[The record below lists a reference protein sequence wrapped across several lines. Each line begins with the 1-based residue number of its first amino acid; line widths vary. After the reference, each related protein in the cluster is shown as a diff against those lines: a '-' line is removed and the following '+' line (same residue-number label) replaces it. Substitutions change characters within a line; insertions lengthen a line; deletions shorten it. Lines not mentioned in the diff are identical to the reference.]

1 MGCKVRRGEGSK
13 RGSVWRHSGSS
24 PLSSLPGLGCRGGS
38 LSTSLFPRG
47 VPPACCSGPADIC
60 SQHGVSSLPPQR
72 PESPPHTHPRMPPCA
87 DVAVPGS
94 CLRGERQARLMC
106 DETESSEP
114 LRGSG
119 STGGR
124 GLRMGTRKDRSWG
137 EGRYREEG
145 MLGYVSLQYQS
156 GAGHSTGFG
165 MSLHMRS
172 ETSRGG

>member
-1 MGCKVRRGEGSK
+1 MFGDTQVHLLSPRSPGWAAGVGPSLRLSFPAASPQPAVRVPLTSAP
-13 RGSVWRHSGSS
+13 SMACPPS
-24 PLSSLPGLGCRGGS
+24 PLRG
-38 LSTSLFPRG
+38 R
-47 VPPACCSGPADIC
+47 
-60 SQHGVSSLPPQR
+60 
-72 PESPPHTHPRMPPCA
+72 SPPHTHPRMPPCA

-119 STGGR
+119 STGGK

>member
-1 MGCKVRRGEGSK
+1 MFGDTQVHLLSPRSPGWAAGVGPSLRLSFPAASPQPAVRVPLTSAP
-13 RGSVWRHSGSS
+13 SMACPPS
-24 PLSSLPGLGCRGGS
+24 PLRG
-38 LSTSLFPRG
+38 R
-47 VPPACCSGPADIC
+47 
-60 SQHGVSSLPPQR
+60 
-72 PESPPHTHPRMPPCA
+72 SPPHTHPRMPPCA

-137 EGRYREEG
+137 GTGRKG
-145 MLGYVSLQYQS
+145 CWD
-156 GAGHSTGFG
+156 
-165 MSLHMRS
+165 
-172 ETSRGG
+172 TSHYNINQGPGTAQGLECPCT

>member
-1 MGCKVRRGEGSK
+1 MGCKVRRGKGSK
-13 RGSVWRHSGSS
+13 RGSVWRHI
-24 PLSSLPGLGCRGGS
+24 SSLLAPRAGLQGWVPLYVS
-38 LSTSLFPRG
+38 LSPRRPPSLLFGSRWHLL
-47 VPPACCSGPADIC
+47 VAWR
-60 SQHGVSSLPPQR
+60 VLPP
-72 PESPPHTHPRMPPCA
+72 PSEAGVPPHTHPRMPPCA

-124 GLRMGTRKDRSWG
+124 GVRMGTRKDRSRR
-137 EGRYREEG
+137 EGRNREEG

-172 ETSRGG
+172 ETTRGGW